1 MTEQTTAP
9 EQQNSLATRSMEQ
22 RNALE
27 KALVVKDANGQTAL
41 VIPPEL
47 SKKYNVLAPAAV
59 LTQADP
65 YFRPSFTI
73 VQLDPNPDAGDFYKM
88 TGANKDKL
96 AMSKDAILKI
106 ANAGGIDFSGDL
118 GGAETG
124 EPIGV
129 YLFGTKVMEARRFSY
144 TAIGRFRKSDGTLAA
159 MRAEKEWIPQR
170 EALEIEAE
178 ASAKSFLKTD
188 ADRLAYAKKEMLR
201 NMEFRSMMCKA
212 KAQNA
217 VMRSAYG
224 IKQKFTPAEA
234 AKPFFVVSYN
244 FTAGDDSNALAIVA
258 SLVGAD
264 IGNLYGTEAPALPDA
279 PMLAQ
284 AVTTE
289 DGDTVTVDVETG
301 EFEAEPEP
309 EPEDAG
315 TPEVVDDDTPDMF
328 AGVDLAAP
336 VEEPEYLD
344 QATAAQYRFP
354 SGDFEGM
361 TVGTLYHSE
370 KGREFLF
377 RVKAGFGRLRDEE
390 TITSPQKEAL
400 RAIESYIHAIEGG
413 V

>member
-1 MTEQTTAP
+1 
-9 EQQNSLATRSMEQ
+9 NSLATRSMEQ

-65 YFRPSFTI
+65 YFKPSFTI
-73 VQLDPNPDAGDFYKM
+73 VQLDPDPKAGDFYAM
-88 TGANKDKL
+88 TGANKGKL

-124 EPIGV
+124 EPVMV

-178 ASAKSFLKTD
+178 TSGKDYLDTD
-188 ADRLAYAKKEMLR
+188 AKRLAYAKKEMLR

-234 AKPFFVVSYN
+234 AKPFFVVAYN
-244 FTAGDDSNALAIVA
+244 FTAGDDPNALSIVA
-258 SLVGAD
+258 SLVVGTD
-264 IGNLYGTEAPALPDA
+264 VPNLYGTDAPALPDA
-279 PMLAQ
+279 PMQ
-284 AVTTE
+284 VQDITD
-289 DGDTVTVDVETG
+289 DGTPVVVDVETG
-301 EFEAEPEP
+301 EYEP

-315 TPEVVDDDTPDMF
+315 TPEVMDDEPDMF
-328 AGVDLAAP
+328 AGVDLSP

-344 QATAAQYRFP
+344 QATAAQYRFTQ
-354 SGDFEGM
+354 GDFEGM
-361 TVGTLYHSE
+361 TVGTLYHSA
-370 KGREFLF
+370 KGREFIM
-377 RVKAGFGRLRDEE
+377 RVQRGFGRLRDEG
-390 TITSPQKEAL
+390 TISPPQAEAL
-400 RAIESYIHAIEGG
+400 RAIESYFHAVEGG

>member
-1 MTEQTTAP
+1 
-9 EQQNSLATRSMEQ
+9 
-22 RNALE
+22 
-27 KALVVKDANGQTAL
+27 
-41 VIPPEL
+41 
-47 SKKYNVLAPAAV
+47 
-59 LTQADP
+59 
-65 YFRPSFTI
+65 

-118 GGAETG
+118 GGAESG
-124 EPIGV
+124 EPVMV
-129 YLFGTKVMEARRFSY
+129 YLFGNKVMEARRFSY

-178 ASAKSFLKTD
+178 ASAKTFLKDD
-188 ADRLAYAKKEMLR
+188 AARLAYAKKEMLR

-234 AKPFFVVSYN
+234 AKPFFVVAYN
-244 FTAGDDSNALAIVA
+244 FTAGEDPNALAIVA

-264 IGNLYGTEAPALPDA
+264 IGNLYGTDAPALPDA
-279 PMLAQ
+279 PMQVQDTA
-284 AVTTE
+284 E
-289 DGDTVTVDVETG
+289 DGATVTVDVETG
-301 EFEAEPEP
+301 EYEPEP

-315 TPEVVDDDTPDMF
+315 TPEVIDEEPDMF
-328 AGVDLAAP
+328 AGVDLSP
-336 VEEPEYLD
+336 EEEPVYLD

-377 RVKAGFGRLRDEE
+377 RVKAGFGRLRDDG
-390 TITSPQKEAL
+390 TITSPQREAL
-400 RAIESYIHAIEGG
+400 RAIESYIYAVEGG